1 MDISTLRAGDAVE
14 LLIDANAIPA
24 GCYRFLE
31 KHGEMCVFTV
41 GKEVIIGLAA
51 EFWTKFMRPARESG
65 ARLSSEAYFARAYS
79 RLYLGLQQKKG
90 NPDPTRMTFCFIS
103 RRLLRLGVADMKPEI
118 NPIEVSELFSS

>member
-31 KHGEMCVFTV
+31 RHGEMCVFTI

-51 EFWTKFMRPARESG
+51 DFWTKFMRPARETG
-65 ARLSSEAYFARAYS
+65 ARLTSEAYFAQAYS
-79 RLYLGLQQKKG
+79 RLYRDLKQTKVT
-90 NPDPTRMTFCFIS
+90 PDPTRMTFCFIS
-103 RRLLRLGVADMKPEI
+103 PRILRLGNRDMRPEI
-118 NPIEVSELFSS
+118 NPIEASELFN